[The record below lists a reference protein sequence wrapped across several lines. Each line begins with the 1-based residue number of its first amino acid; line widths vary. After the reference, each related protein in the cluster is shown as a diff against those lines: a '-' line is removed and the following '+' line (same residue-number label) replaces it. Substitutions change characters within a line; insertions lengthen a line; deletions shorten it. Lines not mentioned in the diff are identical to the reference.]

1 MAKRKVDNLVIE
13 DARIIFRNF
22 SGAETK
28 FNRKGDKNFCVIIDD
43 EEMAKT
49 LAVDGW
55 NVKRLEPRD
64 EDDDYTYYIQVKV
77 SYDNIPPKVTMVT
90 KRNKTQLDYESIA
103 SLDFAEI
110 TNVDLIIR
118 PYQWEVQG
126 KEGISAYLK
135 TMYVTIEEDEFANKY
150 AD

>member
-1 MAKRKVDNLVIE
+1 MAKRKIDNLVIE
-13 DARIIFRNF
+13 DARIMFRNF

-28 FNRKGDKNFCVIIDD
+28 FNRKGDKNFCVVIDD
-43 EEMAKT
+43 EEMATT
-49 LAVDGW
+49 LSMDGW

-64 EDDDYTYYIQVKV
+64 EDDSCTYYIQVKV
-77 SYDNIPPKVTMVT
+77 SYDNIPPKVMMVT
-90 KRNKTQLDYESIA
+90 KHNKTRLDYESIA

-126 KEGISAYLK
+126 KEGVSAYLK
-135 TMYVTIEEDEFANKY
+135 TMYVTIEEDEFADKY